1 MKAQSNTIVKQIA
14 DESQAELLQL
24 IEQESFRT
32 MCIDIAKKM
41 GVSSD
46 LWNNDRTFRM
56 AFYGH
61 MAIQYQ
67 NLILTLTPGSV
78 RA

>member
-1 MKAQSNTIVKQIA
+1 MKATIETIA
-14 DESQAELLQL
+14 NEFQAELLEI

-41 GVSSD
+41 GVPAD

-67 NLILTLTPGSV
+67 NLK
-78 RA
+78 